1 MVPIDSADQIKFL
14 TRLFLEWYDYV
25 LNSVFFH
32 NISSFFWECVIGKN
46 SRLFKVCVC
55 VYYLILCIE
64 HDDEEIWDDYL
75 LCAFFSFNNT
85 RVRVVGR
92 DDISLTNFYSFFA
105 YREREREA
113 FNNQFTFLSI
123 LMLAAACLHCMHI
136 LHIFS
141 IKTLNWNAG
150 IFHQSTAAAASNSFA
165 TIII

>member
-1 MVPIDSADQIKFL
+1 MISNKNSQQQCFVIKKKKYCFQSIQL
-14 TRLFLEWYDYV
+14 KFFTRLFLEWYDYV

-46 SRLFKVCVC
+46 SRLFEVCVC

-92 DDISLTNFYSFFA
+92 DDMYLSDDFLYFLCISRK
-105 YREREREA
+105 RER
-113 FNNQFTFLSI
+113 
-123 LMLAAACLHCMHI
+123 
-136 LHIFS
+136 
-141 IKTLNWNAG
+141 
-150 IFHQSTAAAASNSFA
+150 SF
-165 TIII
+165 